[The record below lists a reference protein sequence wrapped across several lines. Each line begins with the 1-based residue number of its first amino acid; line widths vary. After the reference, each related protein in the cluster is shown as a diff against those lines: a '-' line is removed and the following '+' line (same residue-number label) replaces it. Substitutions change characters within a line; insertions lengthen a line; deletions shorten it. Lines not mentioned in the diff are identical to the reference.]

1 MGLRD
6 WLRRVFGRAKPI
18 VDPRIEE
25 MLKRHRIAV
34 ANGWWRDMTGLVSKT
49 DKQLVVI
56 GPGSI
61 VTAEDLQALGQAL
74 RRWQAEFPQARHI
87 WGLTDLLDG
96 KFPRTPPIYLSV
108 PYPSDKFEE
117 CYESVALVY
126 VAQGT
131 DLKAAIVNLYDKLI
145 DFHNKLGWFD
155 TPDVYSLRNR

>member
-1 MGLRD
+1 L
-6 WLRRVFGRAKPI
+6 L
-18 VDPRIEE
+18 E
-25 MLKRHRIAV
+25 RHRIAE
-34 ANGWWRDMTGLVSKT
+34 ANGWWRDMTWQVGET
-49 DKQLVVI
+49 DEQLVVI

-61 VTAEDLQALGQAL
+61 ATAEDLQALGQAL

-96 KFPRTPPIYLSV
+96 KCPRTPPIYLSV
-108 PYPSDKFEE
+108 PYLADKFEE

-131 DLKAAIVNLYDKLI
+131 DLKAAIENLYDKII
-145 DFHNKLGWFD
+145 DFHSRLSWFD